1 MNVIRM
7 FLGILLFLLS
17 SWISP
22 FISDVLGLDQGISF
36 LAVGG
41 VLAFLGGMIFYSGV
55 KACRYSY
62 QF

>member
-22 FISDVLGLDQGISF
+22 FISDVLGLDHGISF

-41 VLAFLGGMIFYSGV
+41 VLAFLGGMLFYSGV